1 MIRTFIPLAHGLVQR
16 MCVLWKEELSRD
28 RQRNVCLLQLR
39 PEPCIKIGIRT
50 LTFSLQVTSL
60 TSLDY
65 KDQGSLP
72 ASGTFPDK
80 SPAAE
85 TARASR
91 PKLPQ
96 PNPPKSPSLIWCE
109 G

>member
-16 MCVLWKEELSRD
+16 MHVLWKEELSRD

-85 TARASR
+85 TARASG